1 MRYPDARDVAEK
13 LADRAEAVCRKYL
26 AQGHKAGNYWLIGDA
41 KGTPGRSMYV
51 RLRGPLSGKGAAGK
65 WNDAASGEHGNLL
78 DIIKHACGYKEFRD
92 VMAEASRFLSLPD
105 PTPGPAYSKPRQRE
119 TGPEAAREAARRLF
133 DASAPIR
140 GTIAETYLK
149 GRGIDLGPDFAA
161 LRFNSRCYYG
171 KGPNGQPQFWPALV
185 AGITDLDDEVTA
197 VSRLFLAR
205 GGRGKAPVDNPR
217 RSKGDVMGNGV
228 RFGKVDDVLAAG
240 EGTETTLSL
249 RPALP
254 KIPLVAATSSSHL
267 SGLIFPPRL
276 RTLIVIRDNDPAG
289 DVATDALFA
298 RGQAAGLEVLLLA
311 PELDDL
317 NDDLTKLGAAR
328 LRENVRQ
335 QLPASILDRF
345 MV

>member
-1 MRYPDARDVAEK
+1 MRYPDAREVAEQ

-26 AQGHKAGNYWLIGDA
+26 AQGQKAGNYWLIGDA

-78 DIIKHACGYKEFRD
+78 DIIKHACGYTEFRD
-92 VMAEASRFLSLPD
+92 VIAEASRFLSLPV
-105 PTPGPAYSKPRQRE
+105 PTPSAPAFRQRKAE
-119 TGPEAAREAARRLF
+119 AGPEEARLAAQRLF
-133 DASAPIR
+133 EASGPIR
-140 GTIAETYLK
+140 GTIAETYLDS
-149 GRGIDLGPDFAA
+149 RGLDLWPDFSA
-161 LRFNSRCYYG
+161 LRFHPRCYYG
-171 KGPNGQPQFWPALV
+171 KSPNGQTQFWPALV
-185 AGITDLDDEVTA
+185 AGISDLNGEITA
-197 VSRLFLAR
+197 VSRTFLKR
-205 GGRGKAPVDNPR
+205 DGSGKAPVDSPR

-228 RFGKVDDVLAAG
+228 RFGTPDWVMAAG

-249 RPALP
+249 RPVLP
-254 KIPLVAATSSSHL
+254 KMPLVAATSSSHL
-267 SGLIFPPRL
+267 SGLIFPPGL

-298 RGQAAGLEVLLLA
+298 RGQAAGLEVHLLA

-317 NDDLTKLGAAR
+317 NDDLTDLGLPR
-328 LRENVRQ
+328 LRANVRH
-335 QLPASILDRF
+335 QLPASILEPF